1 MDNIYEEM
9 GRGDLACAHPN
20 LYLRMLSSM
29 GVDAAAAERVPVLPA
44 IARIN
49 DHLREVVE
57 RRHFSVACA
66 VLASAEATIPP
77 SFPALAWGAR
87 NAFQDIDL
95 SFFDRHGPRDEGHS
109 GDAATLFALT
119 GDRAQFGS
127 VEREV
132 TLDLEYRSELF
143 DAWAAHLRPETL
155 ASRPA
160 RADGAQTGGRAV
172 RRVAPLELRQQGL
185 RRRAAAARQRQRGLG
200 RQRVGVVR
208 RRREPAP
215 EVGQAPLRAS
225 RGRPA
230 WPAHGSANNPSA
242 PRATGRRP
250 PPGGAAPRPR
260 ARSPAP

>member
-1 MDNIYEEM
+1 MEHFQNPFEAGTLSSARAVENRRFFDEVLSGARSHRFFSHPFMAAFAQASSRELASFVLTTFYQVVSPFTGLLCALGARAPNLASRFALMDNIYEEM

-77 SFPALAWGAR
+77 SFPALARGAR

-119 GDRAQFGS
+119 GDSSQFGT

-132 TLDLEYRSELF
+132 TLDLEHRSELF
-143 DAWAAHLRPETL
+143 DDWAAHLGHETL

-160 RADGAQTGGRAV
+160 RAGRA
-172 RRVAPLELRQQGL
+172 Q
-185 RRRAAAARQRQRGLG
+185 
-200 RQRVGVVR
+200 
-208 RRREPAP
+208 
-215 EVGQAPLRAS
+215 
-225 RGRPA
+225 
-230 WPAHGSANNPSA
+230 
-242 PRATGRRP
+242 
-250 PPGGAAPRPR
+250 PGG
-260 ARSPAP
+260 

>member
-1 MDNIYEEM
+1 MEHFQNPFEAGTLSSARAVENRLFFDEVLSGARSHRFFSHPFLATFAQASSRELASFVLTTFYQVVSPFTGLLCALGARAPNLESRFALMDNIYEEM

-66 VLASAEATIPP
+66 VLASAEAAIPP
-77 SFPALAWGAR
+77 SFPALARGAR
-87 NAFQDIDL
+87 NAFHDIDL

-160 RADGAQTGGRAV
+160 RAGGAQTGG
-172 RRVAPLELRQQGL
+172 
-185 RRRAAAARQRQRGLG
+185 
-200 RQRVGVVR
+200 
-208 RRREPAP
+208 
-215 EVGQAPLRAS
+215 
-225 RGRPA
+225 
-230 WPAHGSANNPSA
+230 
-242 PRATGRRP
+242 
-250 PPGGAAPRPR
+250 
-260 ARSPAP
+260 